1 MLLQLNR
8 YIQVFEK
15 NIYTFFLQNL
25 NIYTFF
31 LQTSMHS
38 RNNNEMHNTFFDL
51 KQQVL
56 GQVTPKPTEVTR
68 RSALHFPDL
77 NRNLDFL
84 PCETIKITQAKF
96 PKYPCGGHHVQSFH
110 ADSQT
115 GFYS

>member
-1 MLLQLNR
+1 
-8 YIQVFEK
+8 
-15 NIYTFFLQNL
+15 
-25 NIYTFF
+25 
-31 LQTSMHS
+31 
-38 RNNNEMHNTFFDL
+38 MHNTYFDL

-96 PKYPCGGHHVQSFH
+96 LKYPCGGIMSSLSMRTARLVFTR
-110 ADSQT
+110 SQ
-115 GFYS
+115 